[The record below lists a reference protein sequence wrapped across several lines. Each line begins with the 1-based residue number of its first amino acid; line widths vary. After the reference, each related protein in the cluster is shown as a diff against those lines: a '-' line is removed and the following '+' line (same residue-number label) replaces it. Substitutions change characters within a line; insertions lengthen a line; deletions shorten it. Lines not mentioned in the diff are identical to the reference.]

1 MNDSIMLIFTIVGIV
16 VAVTAILIPIW
27 HKIKSKDLSEKE
39 EKRLFRKVIYITI
52 GVTIGAFV
60 IASLCIFWPSKAP
73 DDSPDI
79 SENSVFQ
86 NAKSSETVGTIIG
99 ETDKE
104 IEPNDSALQ
113 ANLISVN
120 AEIKGRLQ
128 TEEDVDY
135 YKISLQKKGSICIS
149 FGHQKIDSND
159 TFWKVSL
166 LDNSEE
172 MVLEED
178 IVGGVVQSESN
189 KARISSG
196 DYYLKVEKY
205 YYSDLEYTIKV
216 NFSEEDDSFENEP
229 NDEIASA
236 NPIELNSKMTGNIQ
250 HENDTD
256 YYKFTLTELGSVHIS
271 FEHAKID
278 SNDSFWRISLL
289 SETSADPIIESSVR
303 GSESISQLSKA
314 RLPIGTYY
322 IKVNKYQFS
331 NIDYHINLNYQK
343 EGNSYEVEPNNDI
356 LNANKIEVNKKI
368 IGNIQREDD
377 VDYFTFTVNQN
388 GTLSIEF
395 NHPKIDSD
403 DTHWTVYLLD
413 NTDTAKIEQAI
424 IGSMVKTTSDR
435 IRVSAGT
442 YYVKIDKRFK
452 YSNLDYNFTVKF
464 E

>member
-1 MNDSIMLIFTIVGIV
+1 MNDSITLIFTIVGIV

-79 SENSVFQ
+79 SENRVFQ

>member
-1 MNDSIMLIFTIVGIV
+1 MSDSIQLILSFVGIV
-16 VAVTAILIPIW
+16 LTVATILIPIW
-27 HKIKSKDLSEKE
+27 HNIKNKNLSDEE
-39 EKRLFRKVIYITI
+39 EKNLFQKVIIITVGITI
-52 GVTIGAFV
+52 GACV
-60 IASLCIFWPSKAP
+60 IASLVIFWPSNDTEDLP
-73 DDSPDI
+73 GG
-79 SENSVFQ
+79 SEKDAIHSLEN
-86 NAKSSETVGTIIG
+86 SETVKTIIG
-99 ETDKE
+99 ETEKE

-120 AEIKGRLQ
+120 KEIKGRLQ

-135 YKISLQKKGSICIS
+135 YKISLQKKGSISIS
-149 FGHQKIDSND
+149 FIHQKIDSND

-166 LDNSEE
+166 LDISEE
-172 MVLEED
+172 MALEKN
-178 IVGGVVQSESN
+178 IVGGVVQCESN

-196 DYYLKVEKY
+196 EYYLKVEKY

-216 NFSEEDDSFENEP
+216 NFTEEDESFENEP
-229 NDEIASA
+229 NNEIASA

-250 HENDTD
+250 HEEDTD

-278 SNDSFWRISLL
+278 SNDSFWKISLL
-289 SETSADPIIESSVR
+289 SEISADPIIESSVR
-303 GSESISQLSKA
+303 GSESISHLSKA

-331 NIDYHINLNYQK
+331 NIDYHIKLNYQK

-356 LNANKIEVNKKI
+356 SNANKIEVNKKI

-377 VDYFTFTVNQN
+377 VDYFTFTANRN
-388 GTLSIEF
+388 GALSIEF

-403 DTHWTVYLLD
+403 DTHWMIYLLD
-413 NTDTAKIEQAI
+413 DTDTAKIEQAI
-424 IGSMVKTTSDR
+424 TGSMVKTTSDR

-442 YYVKIDKRFK
+442 YYIKIEKRYY
-452 YSNLDYNFTVKF
+452 YSNLDYNFTIKF

>member
-1 MNDSIMLIFTIVGIV
+1 MNDSITLIFTIVGIV

-73 DDSPDI
+73 DDTPDI

-216 NFSEEDDSFENEP
+216 NFTEEDDSFENEP

-250 HENDTD
+250 HEDDTD

-403 DTHWTVYLLD
+403 DTHWRIYLLD

-424 IGSMVKTTSDR
+424 IGSMVKTASDR

-442 YYVKIDKRFK
+442 YYVKIDKRFN

>member
-1 MNDSIMLIFTIVGIV
+1 MNDSITLIFTIVGIV

-216 NFSEEDDSFENEP
+216 NFTEEDDSFENEP

-250 HENDTD
+250 HEDDTD

-403 DTHWTVYLLD
+403 DTHWRIYLLD

-424 IGSMVKTTSDR
+424 IGSMVKTASDR

-442 YYVKIDKRFK
+442 YYVKIDKRFN

>member
-1 MNDSIMLIFTIVGIV
+1 MNDSITLIFTIVGIV

-216 NFSEEDDSFENEP
+216 NFTEEDDSFENEP

-250 HENDTD
+250 HEDDTD

-403 DTHWTVYLLD
+403 DTHWRIYLLD

>member
-1 MNDSIMLIFTIVGIV
+1 
-16 VAVTAILIPIW
+16 
-27 HKIKSKDLSEKE
+27 
-39 EKRLFRKVIYITI
+39 
-52 GVTIGAFV
+52 
-60 IASLCIFWPSKAP
+60 
-73 DDSPDI
+73 
-79 SENSVFQ
+79 
-86 NAKSSETVGTIIG
+86 
-99 ETDKE
+99 
-104 IEPNDSALQ
+104 
-113 ANLISVN
+113 
-120 AEIKGRLQ
+120 
-128 TEEDVDY
+128 
-135 YKISLQKKGSICIS
+135 
-149 FGHQKIDSND
+149 
-159 TFWKVSL
+159 
-166 LDNSEE
+166 

-216 NFSEEDDSFENEP
+216 NFTEEDDSFENEP

-250 HENDTD
+250 HEDDTD

-403 DTHWTVYLLD
+403 DTHWRIYLLD

-424 IGSMVKTTSDR
+424 IGSMVKTASDR

-442 YYVKIDKRFK
+442 YYVKIDKRFN

>member
-1 MNDSIMLIFTIVGIV
+1 MNDSITLIFTIVGIV

-60 IASLCIFWPSKAP
+60 IASLCIFWPFKGS

-86 NAKSSETVGTIIG
+86 NVKSSETVGTIIG

-172 MVLEED
+172 MVLKED

-216 NFSEEDDSFENEP
+216 NFTEEDDSFENEP

-250 HENDTD
+250 HEDDTD

-395 NHPKIDSD
+395 NHPKIDLD

-413 NTDTAKIEQAI
+413 NTDTAKIEQKI

>member
-1 MNDSIMLIFTIVGIV
+1 MNDSITLIFTIVGIV